1 MSRIYKSFSTTSP
14 NANQNGNLYDMDVVV
29 DDIQNLLATKK
40 GEYPM
45 MEELGSIAHNFI
57 HQPSLTD
64 AEKNL
69 IVSDTIELLSL
80 DPRLNNTNVY
90 IEELSNGYYIIINSV
105 VSPQGQEINLSINL
119 NDI

>member
-14 NANQNGNLYDMDVVV
+14 NANKNGNLYDMDVVV
-29 DDIQNLLATKK
+29 DDINNLLSTRK

-45 MEELGSIAHNFI
+45 LYELGSIAHEYV

-64 AEKNL
+64 AEKSL
-69 IVSDTIELLSL
+69 IVSDTIQLLSN
-80 DPRLNNTNVY
+80 DPRLNNINVY
-90 IEELSNGYYIIINSV
+90 IEELSNGYYIIINAN
-105 VSPQGQEINLSINL
+105 VSPQDQEINLSVNL